1 LNGTIRRMKSLP
13 FAELPPGTPLSA
25 WHDALAG
32 DSQTD
37 SERYLTALARRA
49 FLTLWSYPNVFTDE
63 GRSKGKG
70 DGKEL
75 CDLLVI
81 FGNDILIFSDKQCE
95 FIPHADVK
103 VAWGRWYKR
112 AIEKSANQLAGAKS
126 WILRHADRLYLDR
139 QCQHRLPIEIPDLEH
154 CRIHLI
160 AVAKG
165 ATEHAAR
172 YWETVAVEHAETGML
187 FDPTSGPSSGSLM
200 IRTEIVGT
208 DHRATPFQ
216 VGWPLGR
223 AHMIHVFDEQTLD
236 VVLGELDTVP
246 DFVAYLRKKEEF
258 FRREEVLLVIPGEE
272 DLLASYLS
280 SSTYELEGPKFP
292 DIPPGAMFLLG
303 EGEWKELKTS
313 KRYRN
318 RVKANRVSYLW
329 DALIEFQTSH
339 ILAGSS
345 GVVRLPASLNSLA
358 PSVQQE
364 MILRKMAE
372 ESRSTRRML
381 GAAVDRARSV
391 KKKDT
396 RYTSTVLGRRDSTR
410 AYVVMALPTPRDM
423 PYETYLEHRRHQ
435 LMTYCEGCKLKNPH
449 LKEVLGIA
457 MEPYSTRTI
466 SVDFLLMIVRDENL
480 VADSAEILQ
489 QKLNEEG
496 MWQPEKMK
504 WSRASLHELPGGP
517 SLWRRILSKLL
528 KRS

>member
-1 LNGTIRRMKSLP
+1 MRLNGTIRRMKSLP

-187 FDPTSGPSSGSLM
+187 FDPTSGPRDLLRNSRRSSNVATGRRRSPK
-200 IRTEIVGT
+200 RT
-208 DHRATPFQ
+208 
-216 VGWPLGR
+216 
-223 AHMIHVFDEQTLD
+223 
-236 VVLGELDTVP
+236 
-246 DFVAYLRKKEEF
+246 FVADHMKKARYL
-258 FRREEVLLVIPGEE
+258 L
-272 DLLASYLS
+272 D
-280 SSTYELEGPKFP
+280 
-292 DIPPGAMFLLG
+292 
-303 EGEWKELKTS
+303 
-313 KRYRN
+313 
-318 RVKANRVSYLW
+318 
-329 DALIEFQTSH
+329 
-339 ILAGSS
+339 S
-345 GVVRLPASLNSLA
+345 GLFNWC
-358 PSVQQE
+358 
-364 MILRKMAE
+364 
-372 ESRSTRRML
+372 
-381 GAAVDRARSV
+381 
-391 KKKDT
+391 
-396 RYTSTVLGRRDSTR
+396 RRDESNTR
-410 AYVVMALPTPRDM
+410 PSH
-423 PYETYLEHRRHQ
+423 YE
-435 LMTYCEGCKLKNPH
+435 
-449 LKEVLGIA
+449 
-457 MEPYSTRTI
+457 
-466 SVDFLLMIVRDENL
+466 
-480 VADSAEILQ
+480 
-489 QKLNEEG
+489 
-496 MWQPEKMK
+496 
-504 WSRASLHELPGGP
+504 
-517 SLWRRILSKLL
+517 
-528 KRS
+528 

>member
-1 LNGTIRRMKSLP
+1 MKSLP
-13 FAELPPGTPLSA
+13 FAELPPETPLTA

-32 DSQTD
+32 DSQTS

-63 GRSKGKG
+63 GRSRGKG

-81 FGNDILIFSDKQCE
+81 FGSDILIFSDKQCE
-95 FIPHADVK
+95 FIPHADVS

-126 WILRHADRLYLDR
+126 WILRYADRLYLDK
-139 QCQHRLPIEIPDLEH
+139 QCQHRLPIELPGIED

-172 YWETVAVEHAETGML
+172 YWKTVAVELAEMEGL
-187 FDPTSGPSSGSLM
+187 FDAVSGPSSGSLM
-200 IRTEIVGT
+200 IRTDIEGAE
-208 DHRATPFQ
+208 HRAAPFQ

-223 AHMIHVFDEQTLD
+223 GHMVHVFDEETLD

-258 FRREEVLLVIPGEE
+258 FRREDALLIIPGEE
-272 DLLASYLS
+272 DLLACYLS
-280 SSTYELEGPKFP
+280 SSTYEFDGPKFP
-292 DIPPGAMFLLG
+292 DIPVGAAFLLG
-303 EGEWKELKTS
+303 EGEWKALRIS

-345 GVVRLPASLNSLA
+345 GVVRSSASLEGLASL
-358 PSVQQE
+358 VQQE
-364 MILRKMAE
+364 TILRKMAE
-372 ESRSTRRML
+372 EPRSTRRML

-391 KKKDT
+391 KKKDA
-396 RYTSTVLGRRDSTR
+396 RYTSTVLGRSNGTR
-410 AYVVMALPTPRDM
+410 AYVVMTLPKPHYM
-423 PYETYLEHRRHQ
+423 SYETYREHRQRQ
-435 LMTYCEGCKLKNPH
+435 LLIYCEGCKLKNPH

-457 MEPYSTRTI
+457 MEPYSTRTV

-489 QKLNEEG
+489 RQLDEEG
-496 MWQPEKMK
+496 MWQPESIK
-504 WSRASLHELPGGP
+504 WSRVSLSELPGGP
-517 SLWRRILSKLL
+517 SLWSKVWATLL
-528 KRS
+528 KRMRS